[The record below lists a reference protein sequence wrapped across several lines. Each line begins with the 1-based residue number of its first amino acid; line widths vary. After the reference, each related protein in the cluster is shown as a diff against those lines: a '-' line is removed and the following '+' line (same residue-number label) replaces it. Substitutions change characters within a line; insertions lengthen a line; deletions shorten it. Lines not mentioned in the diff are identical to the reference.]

1 MYVKCIECIKGING
15 EKSCGCG
22 AFEKS
27 PMLGCFLGEK
37 MEVIYGRNHSA
48 DDVSGVRGA
57 ESELKN
63 QKKRQFVHVLRQSL
77 QLAF

>member
-37 MEVIYGRNHSA
+37 MEVIYG
-48 DDVSGVRGA
+48 
-57 ESELKN
+57 
-63 QKKRQFVHVLRQSL
+63 
-77 QLAF
+77 